1 LKKKVLTIKA
11 KYNVIEPPYM
21 EGTTPDGPVMYS
33 GQLLKYVIV
42 DYERKKVNLLKLINN
57 KTILIM
63 D

>member
-1 LKKKVLTIKA
+1 
-11 KYNVIEPPYM
+11 M